1 MLSVQVRVRLYIPL
15 TRLATVPDIT
25 QEVKEASHY
34 LAVHEIVPFCCWDVF
49 IKLEAH
55 EVVEVC
61 AR

>member
-1 MLSVQVRVRLYIPL
+1 MLSVQVRVRLNVPL
-15 TRLATVPDIT
+15 TRLATVPDVT
-25 QEVKEASHY
+25 HEVKEASHY

-55 EVVEVC
+55 EVVEVS